1 MSAEFKDYYK
11 ILGVD
16 RKATDAEIKNAFR
29 KLARK
34 HHPDLHAKG
43 DKDAAEEKFKEVNE
57 AYAVLSDPEKRAQ
70 YDLLG
75 EDGGRSRQQWQ
86 QWQQQ
91 PPPYRGGETG
101 SQWQDVESGDFSD
114 FFASIFGGRA
124 RQARPTPARTQDLTS
139 DLELTLEEAY
149 HGGIKNLHFSISGA
163 SGTPV
168 DKKLDVRI
176 PPFVR
181 EGSKIRLKGQGAPGD
196 LILTIKI
203 LPHTCY
209 TLKGNTLE
217 TTVKIFPEQ
226 AVIGGQVAVPTLDG
240 EVMMTLPPM
249 SHNGQKL
256 RLREKGWLDKDGK
269 RGDEFVKIVIDI
281 PRTLKPEELE
291 IYQNLAKLRKGK

>member
-1 MSAEFKDYYK
+1 MSTEFKDYYK

-16 RKATDAEIKNAFR
+16 RKATDAEIKAAYR

-43 DKDAAEEKFKEVNE
+43 DKAAAEEKFKEVNE
-57 AYAVLSDPEKRAQ
+57 AYAVLGDAEKRAQ

-86 QWQQQ
+86 Q
-91 PPPYRGGETG
+91 PPPYRGGETRG
-101 SQWQDVESGDFSD
+101 GQQWQDVESGDFSD
-114 FFASIFGGRA
+114 FFASLFGGRA
-124 RQARPTPARTQDLTS
+124 RQERPARTQDLTS

-217 TTVKIFPEQ
+217 STVKIFPEQ
-226 AVIGGQVAVPTLDG
+226 AVMGDQIAVQTMDG

-256 RLREKGWLDKDGK
+256 RLREKGWMDKDGK
-269 RGDEFVKIVIDI
+269 RGDQFVKIAIDI
-281 PRTLKPEELE
+281 PRTLKPEEQE

>member
-1 MSAEFKDYYK
+1 MSTDFKDYYK

-16 RKATDAEIKNAFR
+16 RKATDAEIKTAYR

-43 DKDAAEEKFKEVNE
+43 DKAAAEEKFKEVNE
-57 AYAVLSDPEKRAQ
+57 AYAVLSDAEKRAQ

-86 QWQQQ
+86 Q
-91 PPPYRGGETG
+91 PPPYRRSETG
-101 SQWQDVESGDFSD
+101 SQQWQDAESGDFSD
-114 FFASIFGGRA
+114 FFASLFGGQRSA
-124 RQARPTPARTQDLTS
+124 RPARTQDLTS

-149 HGGIKNLHFSISGA
+149 HGGIKNLHFSISGS

-196 LILTIKI
+196 LILTVRI

-217 TTVKIFPEQ
+217 TIVKIFPEQ
-226 AVIGGQVAVPTLDG
+226 AVLGGQVAVPTMDG

-269 RGDEFVKIVIDI
+269 RGDEFVKIAIDI
-281 PRTLKPEELE
+281 PRTLKPEEQE